1 MGELTTKEIIEE
13 LRKGMPTS
21 DSSDEECERYEKAY
35 NMAIEMLERTKPIDE
50 LVVDELE
57 NIKAEIRWI
66 GLYNEQIECL
76 IDNRI
81 SEWTKNW

>member
-13 LRKGMPTS
+13 LRKGMPTF
-21 DSSDEECERYEKAY
+21 DSPDEECERYEKAY

-57 NIKAEIRWI
+57 DIKTELKDN
-66 GLYNEQIECL
+66 GLYCEQIGCL